1 VPAAVRAE
9 AVRSVV
15 NWLGCALGGAR
26 HATCDRA
33 LAAVSAYSTP
43 HATVLGRAERLD
55 PLKAAFLNGIAG
67 HVLDFDDTHLQTI
80 IHPAGPVLPAL
91 LALAEQQ
98 VVRGRDFLHAFILG
112 VEVECRLGN
121 ALYPSHYERGWHI
134 TGTCGVFGAAA
145 AAGKLLGLT
154 EQQLVWAL
162 GLAASEAAGVKAQF
176 GSMAKSFHVGRAAEN
191 GLLAALLARRDF
203 TSSERAI
210 EGRDGYL
217 DAAASHPD
225 AGQLVKNLGRSWEMS
240 LNTYKPYACGVV
252 IHPAID
258 GVLQLRRE
266 GLVADDVEQIS
277 VRAHPL
283 VLRLTGQSSPAT
295 GLEGKFSVY
304 HSAAVAL
311 VRGYAGPKEYTDEA
325 VRDPRV
331 VALRQ
336 RVRLRVEPAIHEDE
350 AFVTVTTRTGRT
362 LERHVRHAVGS
373 RDQPMSNADLESKF
387 RQLAGE
393 VLPAAQA
400 ARVLEMAWNVE
411 GLSDT
416 AELARAAA
424 AAK

>member
-1 VPAAVRAE
+1 VRTE

-15 NWLGCALGGAR
+15 NWFGCALGGAR
-26 HATCDRA
+26 HEAVDRA
-33 LAAVSAYSTP
+33 LAAVSAYSAP
-43 HATVLGRAERLD
+43 HTTLLGRAERVD

-67 HVLDFDDTHLQTI
+67 HVLDFDDTHLKTI

-98 VVRGRDFLHAFILG
+98 VFRGRDFLHAFILG

-121 ALYPSHYERGWHI
+121 ALYPSHYEMGWHI

-162 GLAASEAAGVKAQF
+162 GIVASEAAGVKAQF
-176 GSMAKSFHVGRAAEN
+176 GSMTKSFHVGRAAEN
-191 GLLAALLARRDF
+191 GLLAALLARRNF
-203 TSSERAI
+203 TSSERAL

-217 DAAASHPD
+217 DATARRPHAE
-225 AGQLVKNLGRSWEMS
+225 QLVKNLGGSWEIT
-240 LNTYKPYACGVV
+240 LNTYKPHACGVV
-252 IHPAID
+252 IHPTID

-266 GLVADDVEQIS
+266 GLAADDVEQIS
-277 VRAHPL
+277 IRAHPL
-283 VLRLTGQSSPAT
+283 VLRLTGQTTPTT

-331 VALRQ
+331 TALRQ
-336 RVRLRVEPAIHEDE
+336 RVRVHVDPAVHEDE
-350 AFVTVTTRTGRT
+350 AFVTVTLRGGRA
-362 LERHVRHAVGS
+362 LEKHVRHAVGS
-373 RDQPMSNADLESKF
+373 RHQPLSNADLERKSRK
-387 RQLAGE
+387 LAEE
-393 VLPAAQA
+393 VLPATQA
-400 ARVLEMAWNVE
+400 ARVLEMAWKVE

-416 AELARAAA
+416 AELARGRRGKVIAP
-424 AAK
+424 